1 MRSRLDNTS
10 VHDLPPSSTGLAWE
24 GELLGQPV
32 IHGGL
37 AAINGLQPILDG
49 EHFGSGKRIEGQG
62 GELGLGGIEPVES
75 GRDGLPVRHRTRTHT
90 SNTSSNHRQISATK
104 LKWHKLTHVVRVAR
118 NEHSCQRT
126 RLPAMRVGVLGA
138 KGKVGA
144 TMVQAVEAAD
154 DLTFTS
160 GVDAGDPLSL
170 FTDSQ
175 TEVVIDFTHPDVVM
189 DNLNYLIDNGI
200 HAVVG
205 TTGFT
210 DERVQQVKTWLEE
223 SRTTAV
229 LIAPN
234 FAIGAVLSMHFAKQ
248 AARFFESAEVI
259 ELHHPQKADAPSG
272 TAARTARLIAEARKG
287 LPPNPDATST
297 GLEGARGADVD
308 GIPVHSVRLA
318 GLVAHQEVLFGTQG
332 ETLTIRHD
340 SLDRTSFVPGVLL
353 AVRAVREHPGLTVGL
368 ESFLDLA

>member
-1 MRSRLDNTS
+1 
-10 VHDLPPSSTGLAWE
+10 
-24 GELLGQPV
+24 
-32 IHGGL
+32 
-37 AAINGLQPILDG
+37 
-49 EHFGSGKRIEGQG
+49 
-62 GELGLGGIEPVES
+62 
-75 GRDGLPVRHRTRTHT
+75 
-90 SNTSSNHRQISATK
+90 
-104 LKWHKLTHVVRVAR
+104 
-118 NEHSCQRT
+118 
-126 RLPAMRVGVLGA
+126 MRVGVLGA

-144 TMVQAVEAAD
+144 TIVAAVEAAE
-154 DLTFTS
+154 DLTFTA

-189 DNLNYLIDNGI
+189 DNLKFLIDNGI

-210 DERVQQVKTWLEE
+210 DERLVQVRAWLEE

-259 ELHHPQKADAPSG
+259 ELHHPHKADAPSG
-272 TAARTARLIAEARKG
+272 TAVRTARLIAAARKG

-353 AVRAVREHPGLTVGL
+353 AVRAIREHLGLTVGL
-368 ESFLDLA
+368 EPLLDLT

>member
-1 MRSRLDNTS
+1 
-10 VHDLPPSSTGLAWE
+10 
-24 GELLGQPV
+24 
-32 IHGGL
+32 
-37 AAINGLQPILDG
+37 
-49 EHFGSGKRIEGQG
+49 
-62 GELGLGGIEPVES
+62 
-75 GRDGLPVRHRTRTHT
+75 
-90 SNTSSNHRQISATK
+90 
-104 LKWHKLTHVVRVAR
+104 
-118 NEHSCQRT
+118 
-126 RLPAMRVGVLGA
+126 MRVGVLGA

-144 TMVQAVEAAD
+144 TMVQAVEAAQ
-154 DLTFTS
+154 DLTFTA
-160 GVDAGDPLSL
+160 GVDAGDPLSM
-170 FTDSQ
+170 FADRH

-189 DNLNYLIDNGI
+189 DNLKFLIDNGI

-210 DERVQQVKTWLEE
+210 DERLGQVEAWLEE

-272 TAARTARLIAEARKG
+272 TAARTARLIADARKG

-297 GLEGARGADVD
+297 GINGARGADVD

-353 AVRAVREHPGLTVGL
+353 AVRHVKEHPGLTVGIEPL
-368 ESFLDLA
+368 LDLG

>member
-1 MRSRLDNTS
+1 
-10 VHDLPPSSTGLAWE
+10 
-24 GELLGQPV
+24 
-32 IHGGL
+32 
-37 AAINGLQPILDG
+37 
-49 EHFGSGKRIEGQG
+49 
-62 GELGLGGIEPVES
+62 
-75 GRDGLPVRHRTRTHT
+75 
-90 SNTSSNHRQISATK
+90 
-104 LKWHKLTHVVRVAR
+104 
-118 NEHSCQRT
+118 
-126 RLPAMRVGVLGA
+126 MRVGVLGA

-210 DERVQQVKTWLEE
+210 DERVQQVKTWL
-223 SRTTAV
+223 SGKPDVAV

-234 FAIGAVLSMHFAKQ
+234 FAVGAVLSMHFAKQ

-353 AVRAVREHPGLTVGL
+353 AVRTVREHPGLTVGL
-368 ESFLDLA
+368 EPFLDLA

>member
-1 MRSRLDNTS
+1 
-10 VHDLPPSSTGLAWE
+10 
-24 GELLGQPV
+24 
-32 IHGGL
+32 
-37 AAINGLQPILDG
+37 
-49 EHFGSGKRIEGQG
+49 
-62 GELGLGGIEPVES
+62 
-75 GRDGLPVRHRTRTHT
+75 
-90 SNTSSNHRQISATK
+90 
-104 LKWHKLTHVVRVAR
+104 
-118 NEHSCQRT
+118 
-126 RLPAMRVGVLGA
+126 MRVGVLGA

-154 DLTFTS
+154 DLTFTA

-175 TEVVIDFTHPDVVM
+175 TEIVIDFTHPDVVM
-189 DNLNYLIDNGI
+189 DNLKFLIDNGI

-210 DERVQQVKTWLEE
+210 DERLGRVKASLADKPGV
-223 SRTTAV
+223 AV

-353 AVRAVREHPGLTVGL
+353 AVRTVGGHPGLTVGL
-368 ESFLDLA
+368 EPLLDLT